1 VKTDQMPTFVGAA
14 TLAIGAA
21 LTAAPGLATGPLGLR
36 DQDAAMRAIGVSD
49 LVLVP
54 GLLRGEPRW
63 PWMAARAGLNVVVA
77 TYLLGVAGQSSA
89 PRATRGLAGVMLALT
104 AADGATAMSLR

>member
-1 VKTDQMPTFVGAA
+1 MNMPEFVGVA
-14 TLAIGAA
+14 TLGIGAA
-21 LTAAPGLATGPLGLR
+21 LVASPRLITGPLGLSG
-36 DQDAAMRAIGVSD
+36 QDAAVRALGVSD

-77 TYLLGVAGQSSA
+77 TYLLGVAGQSTA
-89 PRATRGLAGVMLALT
+89 PRATRGFAAVMLALT
-104 AADGATAMSLR
+104 AADGVTARTLR